1 MHTPH
6 MACLSLLCGGAWATG
21 GDILEQAPLLAPI
34 YDHTTRQEAAVHVA
48 HTARLS
54 LLRDDTW
61 PPQEV
66 TFTFNTVGWSK
77 HHSTDRPVHL
87 FLHLSIDQ
95 WRADLMASTPEGNFI
110 THRMLPPG
118 RTWFFFS
125 EGELPNP

>member
-1 MHTPH
+1 M
-6 MACLSLLCGGAWATG
+6 
-21 GDILEQAPLLAPI
+21 
-34 YDHTTRQEAAVHVA
+34 
-48 HTARLS
+48 
-54 LLRDDTW
+54 
-61 PPQEV
+61 

-125 EGELPNP
+125 EGEWPSIHRSSSRLRPLSVGALGVSGSYSLCEVISEGGLVSTGRRLVGS